1 MRVAIP
7 KLYFPIDPQDNMDE
21 YLKNTEKVAAHT
33 LRMLDKEQ
41 KINTYLK
48 SFADQLGGD
57 VLAFY
62 PPNKYTD
69 GLMEKV
75 IHTFRNIR
83 DAFKPFCNFGPNRN
97 LDVDVLSYYSQEQY
111 RNLLA
116 TLEYCGFTI
125 FNPELGLK
133 LSDRARLEDG
143 RHVYCHDTLND
154 KLTPHSHAQLLRVE
168 FHPDSPG
175 IRTYHLGSNRPEEYW
190 RKEKQKTDS
199 ISFFI
204 LMKCISRF
212 FMH

>member
-1 MRVAIP
+1 MYKRQ
-7 KLYFPIDPQDNMDE
+7 LYFPIDPQDNMDE

-48 SFADQLGGD
+48 TFADQLGGD

-75 IHTFRNIR
+75 IHTFRNIM

-97 LDVDVLSYYSQEQY
+97 LDLDVLAYYSQEQY
-111 RNLLA
+111 KNMIA
-116 TLEYCGFTI
+116 TLEYCDYTI
-125 FNPELGLK
+125 FNPEIGLK
-133 LSDRARLEDG
+133 LSDRARLEDR

-154 KLTPHSHAQLLRVE
+154 RLTPASQAQLLRVE
-168 FHPDSPG
+168 FHPCLLYTSPSP
-175 IRTYHLGSNRPEEYW
+175 R
-190 RKEKQKTDS
+190 D
-199 ISFFI
+199 
-204 LMKCISRF
+204 
-212 FMH
+212 